1 MKVVGVKKEVDFLG
15 RIQIPK
21 EIRSLLG
28 LNGEVELV
36 VTEQGLLIKST
47 EYVLVKKDALER
59 E

>member
-28 LNGEVELV
+28 LNGEVEPV